1 MFMRTSTSLFIKR
14 ILYENINA
22 KKLDSS
28 FMQLR
33 NIRLVRNGFSEHDQ
47 VKMLAESLRILP
59 TNPYFIFLKQIQIL
73 SVYKISASG
82 GYTLPF
88 IRDKAQTTD
97 TESIV
102 RK

>member
-33 NIRLVRNGFSEHDQ
+33 NI
-47 VKMLAESLRILP
+47 
-59 TNPYFIFLKQIQIL
+59 
-73 SVYKISASG
+73 
-82 GYTLPF
+82 
-88 IRDKAQTTD
+88 TD
-97 TESIV
+97 LLEVDFQNMT
-102 RK
+102 K